1 MKKANY
7 KLQFLFFLLLLCIPI
22 KVFAYSNEI
31 IPSGENIGIHLNTDG
46 IVIVGFYEV
55 NGTYLGQDA
64 GLALGDRITKVNG
77 KECTTIEEMVSLL
90 NASPDFN
97 RVVITFK
104 RDQQEKTT
112 HLKLIEDENGVY
124 KTGLYVKDQINGIG
138 TLTYID
144 PNTKIYGALGHEIA
158 DKNTMQKVEIKDG
171 HIFRSE
177 VTNITKSETGS
188 PGEKNA
194 KFYNDE
200 RYGDIKENEES
211 GIFGTYQEQI
221 PQTDAIEVGKP
232 DDVTIGEA
240 EIRTVLSGNTVENF
254 KINILKIDKKSAT
267 KNILFEITDDQLLN
281 QTGGVVQGMS
291 GSPIIQNGKII
302 GAVTHVI
309 VNDAKKGY
317 GIFITTMLEEG
328 EN

>member
-22 KVFAYSNEI
+22 KVLAYSNEI
-31 IPSGENIGIHLNTDG
+31 IPGGENIGIHLNTDG

-177 VTNITKSETGS
+177 VTNITKSEAGS